1 MSPYKK
7 RASAW
12 KHAQA
17 LCRCAECQYCAGS
30 ILGLILT
37 LLIDDAA
44 GSLAGRLAG
53 SLALAAAAVDDALVQ
68 ITGFNG
74 LDSGHDSAPPMF
86 EPQITVVIF
95 HRFIILYCRKIIKR
109 KVVEGWAFLTVSCTD
124 GIMWL
129 FPSDLA

>member
-1 MSPYKK
+1 MRKPFAAVPNVSIA
-7 RASAW
+7 R
-12 KHAQA
+12 
-17 LCRCAECQYCAGS
+17 GS
-30 ILGLILT
+30 ILSLNLA
-37 LLIDDAA
+37 LLINDAA
-44 GSLAGRLAG
+44 GSLAGGLTG

-68 ITGFNG
+68 ITGLNG

-95 HRFIILYCRKIIKR
+95 HRFIILYCVKIIKR
-109 KVVEGWAFLTVSCTD
+109 KVVEDRASLTVSCTD